1 MGLTRL
7 AIARPIVILMLF
19 CALAVLGFKA
29 KWGMPVDLY
38 PRVDVPNVV
47 VTTVYPGAGPEEI
60 ESQVTKSIED
70 SVSSV
75 NGVKNINSFSQEGI
89 SVVDIELQLGT
100 NMDSAMSDVRAK
112 VDAAKMTLPQEAK
125 NPIIQ
130 KYDIGSMPILYLGI
144 SSKRSP
150 REMRMLA
157 DDVIK
162 SRLGKVPGVAAV
174 TVTGGDVREI
184 QVNVDKHRLQAYGLC
199 IGQIQ
204 QAMAMQNL
212 SIPSGQVGEG
222 RREYAIRA
230 IGEFSSPDEI
240 RRLKVKFPSPE
251 GDRILT
257 IGDIAE
263 VKDTTADRTE
273 AARLQGKE
281 SITLMIQKQSDAN
294 TVNVADA
301 VKDELK
307 SMKDVLPR
315 DTQIAVAVD
324 QSKSVKEAADDVNT
338 SLWLGAFLAVLVVYL
353 FLHNLRGT
361 FIVAIAI
368 PTSIVATFI
377 PIFFSGFTMNMMVM
391 LALSLSVGIL
401 VDDSI
406 VVLENIYRHLAKGES
421 PREAAI
427 NGRSEIGLA
436 AITITMVDVVV
447 FLPIAFMGGIVGRF
461 FREFGITVAT
471 ATLFSLFV
479 SFTLTPMLA
488 SRWYKKGE
496 VIEATSG
503 FFARFDRFYHDLD
516 RRYRLLL
523 QWALRHRG
531 AVVATGIIAMVLSV
545 LVVYFTVD
553 TEFSPK
559 YDQGQADIIVEL
571 PAGSSLDATYS
582 VIKRVENAVKG
593 VHDVQYVSSVV
604 GRTQGSDGG
613 GEEGTNYGQV
623 TLSMYEKES
632 VLDRLLRPFIRG
644 SHKRIRG
651 DDEVAREVR
660 SKLSDIPDGNVKVHL
675 SGGIGPGNQPV
686 EIQLAG
692 DDANELNSVARKI
705 KTVVASTEGVI
716 NADLSS
722 KMGKPEIRALIDRD
736 KAADLGFDVATIA
749 SALRTSVAGSSDTR
763 YREHGREY
771 DIRVRLS
778 EFDRNS
784 VQDIS
789 HIVIGSAY
797 NRPIYLQDVAKI
809 YRDTGP
815 TKIERKNRQR
825 KVTLTADL
833 ADGYHIGNIQKTLE
847 SKLKE
852 VDLGNVNMQWGGEA
866 ESMVE
871 SGQNMAFA
879 LLLSIALVY
888 MLMAALFESLFNPL
902 VIICSVPMAM
912 VGALI
917 GLAVTGSTMS
927 MISAI
932 GIIMLI
938 GLVTKNAILLVDY
951 TNNLREQG
959 MDRESAI
966 LQAGPTRLRPILMTT
981 FAMIFGM
988 LPTAMRLG
996 RGSEL
1001 RAPMAVAVIG
1011 GLIVSTVLTLVMIP
1025 TIYTL
1030 MDDFVEKHIRRR
1042 AGNTEAEEEESIAT
1056 APGRRP

>member
-1 MGLTRL
+1 
-7 AIARPIVILMLF
+7 MLF
-19 CALAVLGFKA
+19 CALLVLGFKA

-47 VTTVYPGAGPEEI
+47 VTTIYPGAGPEEV

-75 NGVKNINSFSQEGI
+75 NGVKNVNSFSQEGI

-112 VDAAKMTLPQEAK
+112 VDTAKMLLPPEAK

-130 KYDIGSMPILYLGI
+130 KYDIGSMPILYVGV
-144 SSKRSP
+144 SSKQSS
-150 REMRMLA
+150 REMRTLA
-157 DDVIK
+157 DEVIK
-162 SRLGKVPGVAAV
+162 NRLGKVPGVAAV

-184 QVNVDKHRLQAYGLC
+184 QVNVDKNRLQAYGLS

-212 SIPSGQVGEG
+212 NLPSGQVGEG

-240 RRLKVKFPSPE
+240 RRLRVKFPGPD
-251 GDRILT
+251 GDRVLT

-263 VKDTTADRTE
+263 VKDTIADRTE

-301 VKDELK
+301 VKKELK
-307 SMKDVLPR
+307 AMTDVLPK

-324 QSKSVKEAADDVNT
+324 QSKTVKEAAADVNT

-353 FLHNLRGT
+353 FLHNMRGT

-377 PIFFSGFTMNMMVM
+377 PIFFAGFTMNMMVM

-421 PREAAI
+421 PAEAAM

-488 SRWYKKGE
+488 SRWYKRGE
-496 VIEATSG
+496 VLEATSG

-516 RRYRLLL
+516 RIYRSILR
-523 QWALRHRG
+523 WALRHRW
-531 AVVATGIIAMVLSV
+531 AVVVTGIVAMLLSV
-545 LVVYFTVD
+545 LVVYLTVD

-559 YDQGQADIIVEL
+559 FDQGQADVVVEL
-571 PAGSSLDATYS
+571 PAGSALSATDA
-582 VIKRVENAVKG
+582 VVKRVEKAVSTIP
-593 VHDVQYVSSVV
+593 DIQYVSSAI
-604 GRTQGSDGG
+604 GRTQGNDGS

-623 TLSMYEKES
+623 TVSMYEKES
-632 VLDRLLRPFIRG
+632 VLDSLLRPFYRG
-644 SHKRIRG
+644 AHKRIRK
-651 DDEVAREVR
+651 DEDVAKEIREKVA
-660 SKLSDIPDGNVKVHL
+660 DIPDGNIKVHL
-675 SGGIGPGNQPV
+675 SGGIGPGNDPI
-686 EIQLAG
+686 EIELLG
-692 DDANELNSVARKI
+692 DDPAELNSVAQKI
-705 KTVVASTEGVI
+705 KTAVASTEGVI

-722 KMGKPEIRALIDRD
+722 KMGKPEIRARIDRD
-736 KAADLGFDVATIA
+736 KAADLGLDVATIA
-749 SALRTSVAGSSDTR
+749 SALRTSIAGSTDTR
-763 YREHGREY
+763 YRERGREY
-771 DIRVRLS
+771 DIRVRLK

-784 VQDIS
+784 VQDVS

-797 NRPIYLQDVAKI
+797 NRPVYLQDVAEI
-809 YRDTGP
+809 YSDTGP
-815 TKIERKNRQR
+815 TKIERENRQR

-833 ADGYHIGNIQKTLE
+833 AEGYHIGNLQKILDA
-847 SKLKE
+847 KLKNI
-852 VDLGNVNMQWGGEA
+852 DMGNVHMQWGGEA
-866 ESMVE
+866 GDMVE
-871 SGQNMAFA
+871 SAENMGFA
-879 LLLSIALVY
+879 LVLSIALVY

-917 GLAVTGSTMS
+917 GLSATGSTMS

-951 TNNLREQG
+951 TNRLREQG

-988 LPTAMRLG
+988 LPTAMKLG

-1030 MDDFVEKHIRRR
+1030 MDDFVQKRLRRKG
-1042 AGNTEAEEEESIAT
+1042 AGKASSPRSRMGESLGEERELT
-1056 APGRRP
+1056 GRK